1 MPIGKRFKLKTSSL
15 TASEIHT
22 NGEFAL
28 VTIPAGAIITLA
40 DASEDKLVTVLWEG
54 RRLAMFV
61 ADLKQRATEVWQ
73 DRDPSEYEPAAEL
86 GQHAGGAE
94 NISTEPLAVAVCTC
108 RMCGL
113 RGRHADQ
120 GECIDA
126 LRSMLADLQF
136 RLRHFAPAKPIERS
150 RKYGPRLPRKFSNS
164 SGN

>member
-15 TASEIHT
+15 AAGEIHI

-40 DASEDKLVTVLWEG
+40 DAGEDKMVTVLWED
-54 RRLAMFV
+54 RTLAMFV
-61 ADLKQRATEVWQ
+61 ADLRQRATEVWQ
-73 DRDPSEYEPAAEL
+73 DRGLSEHEPLAEL
-86 GQHAGGAE
+86 RQHAGGPE
-94 NISTEPLAVAVCTC
+94 NMSAAPNLAVAVPIC

-113 RGRHADQ
+113 RERHADQ

-136 RLRHFAPAKPIERS
+136 RLRRYVPAKPIERS
-150 RKYGPRLPRKFSNS
+150 RKYGPRLPSRKP
-164 SGN
+164 